1 MTPCRVPCFTPVF
14 TTILA
19 QHPVILSEIQGA
31 IVTSAI
37 VPNLANINDIVA
49 LRALFGQFRIVAA
62 RVVIIPQDN
71 ASGFVTNSTTPLVD
85 FYSVIDYDVSTSLTV
100 ASTAHIY
107 ESFKIQGPG
116 ESAMRVFQTPL
127 ALADSEAFIAYADFQ
142 PIWIDCALPVALHY
156 GMKCSIPQY
165 TATQRQLQSFELD
178 FEYFFQFRSVI

>member
-37 VPNLANINDIVA
+37 VPNLANINDILA
-49 LRALFGQFRIVAA
+49 LRALFGQYRIVAA

-71 ASGFVTNSTTPLVD
+71 ASGFVTNNIIPSVD

-116 ESAMRVFQTPL
+116 ESAMRVFQSPL
-127 ALADSEAFIAYADFQ
+127 ALVNSEAFIAYAGFQ
-142 PIWIDCALPVALHY
+142 PTWIDCASPVALHY
-156 GMKCSIPQY
+156 GMKFRIPKLN
-165 TATQRQLQSFELD
+165 ATQRQLQSFELD
-178 FEYFFQFRSVI
+178 FQYFFQFRSVI